1 MQVTYADL
9 KGFVCTSRSKFSFLS
24 LSVCRRRQSFK
35 FHFRKKKKKKKKK
48 KRKEKKRERKKERK
62 MQRPGAYGYGQLI
75 TEYLIND
82 MMKYDCLRVS
92 IGDVRRIGKYSYS
105 LS

>member
-1 MQVTYADL
+1 
-9 KGFVCTSRSKFSFLS
+9 
-24 LSVCRRRQSFK
+24 
-35 FHFRKKKKKKKKK
+35 
-48 KRKEKKRERKKERK
+48 